1 MNTPW
6 IFPKAFAFVKPFL
19 DPVTLKKFEIK
30 SSIPKQEFRRL
41 LDVELLPVE
50 YGGDNTEDKVPY
62 PCKYYNTGS

>member
-30 SSIPKQEFRRL
+30 SNIPKKEFQQI
-41 LDVELLPVE
+41 LDVSLLPTE
-50 YGGDNTEDKVPY
+50 YGGENTEKTVPY
-62 PCKYYNTGS
+62 PRKFDVMR